1 MLHRATGGSSRTS
14 LQSFLRGTVTI
25 PLTERRRIAR
35 HRRAAAY
42 WGVLVAMSV
51 SLWVG
56 ASVAPPEWVRNPAL
70 FAHLGSVIVGLGAA
84 VLLEIS
90 GLLWMLRR
98 AALDDLRRVER
109 TVSGLAWLGIAGLLA
124 TGAFLQPDLSQ
135 PLTALKMLAVLVVA
149 MNGVSMTRLTAELAR
164 LPGRVRFAALPRRL
178 RLWCVWSALV
188 SQAGWWTAVLIGMLS
203 TASQ

>member
-1 MLHRATGGSSRTS
+1 M
-14 LQSFLRGTVTI
+14 TI
-25 PLTERRRIAR
+25 PLTERRRNAR
-35 HRRAAAY
+35 HRRAVAY
-42 WGVLVAMSV
+42 WAVALAMFV

-56 ASVAPPEWVRNPAL
+56 ASVAPPEWVRSPAL

-84 VLLEIS
+84 VLLETS

-98 AALDDLRRVER
+98 RTLDDLRRVER
-109 TVSGLAWLGIAGLLA
+109 TVSGLAWLAIAGLLA

-149 MNGVSMTRLTAELAR
+149 MNGVSTTKLTAELAR
-164 LPGRVRFAALPRRL
+164 LPAGVRFGALPGRL
-178 RLWCVWSALV
+178 RLWCVWSAVV

-203 TASQ
+203 TASR

>member
-1 MLHRATGGSSRTS
+1 M
-14 LQSFLRGTVTI
+14 TI
-25 PLTERRRIAR
+25 PLTERRRVAR
-35 HRRAAAY
+35 HRRALAY
-42 WGVLVAMSV
+42 WGVLVVMFV

-56 ASVAPPEWVRNPAL
+56 ASVAPPEWVRSPAL

-84 VLLEIS
+84 VLLETS

-164 LPGRVRFAALPRRL
+164 LPGSVRFAALPRRL

>member
-1 MLHRATGGSSRTS
+1 MTT
-14 LQSFLRGTVTI
+14 

-35 HRRAAAY
+35 HRRAVAY
-42 WGVLVAMSV
+42 WGVALAMLV

-56 ASVAPPEWVRNPAL
+56 ASVAPPDWVRNPAL

-84 VLLEIS
+84 VLLETS

-98 AALDDLRRVER
+98 TTLDDLRRVER
-109 TVSGLAWLGIAGLLA
+109 MVSGLAWLGIAGLMA
-124 TGAFLQPDLSQ
+124 TGAFLQPELGE

-149 MNGVSMTRLTAELAR
+149 MNGVSMTKLTAELAR
-164 LPGRVRFAALPRRL
+164 LPDRVRFSALPRRL

-188 SQAGWWTAVLIGMLS
+188 SQAGWWTAVLIGVLN
-203 TASQ
+203 TASR